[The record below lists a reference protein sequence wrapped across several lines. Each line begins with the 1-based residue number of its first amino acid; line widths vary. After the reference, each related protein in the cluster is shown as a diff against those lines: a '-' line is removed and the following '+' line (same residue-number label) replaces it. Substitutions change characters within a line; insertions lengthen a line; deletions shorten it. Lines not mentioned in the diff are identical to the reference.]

1 MLIIKITI
9 FTFENRIFMFKKLLL
24 LSVFLFLATTL
35 HAQEKE
41 VQPPFSIKTVS
52 FVQNGQNAVPLFLLG
67 DSFQLQ
73 FDDLHGSEDNYYY
86 KITHCDYN
94 WKQSQLSVNE
104 YLNGFND
111 QRIQE
116 YTNSFNALQIYSHYK
131 LTFPNKLTQLKVS
144 GNYIVSVL
152 NDSKEVVFSRK
163 FIIYEEFVS
172 VPMQIKRARTN
183 PDLPFK
189 HNLDFAIRSSA
200 MTFQSPLTNIKVMLL
215 QNGRLD
221 NAITNIKPMYTIG
234 NDLIYKYDSETQ
246 FWAGNEYLFFE
257 NKNIR
262 AATNSISRVDTS
274 GGLYNCFLYTNNA
287 RGSQQYTYWPDING
301 NFLVNNLNVENSEIE
316 ADYAWIYFSLSAP
329 AFYQNKSIYITGMFN
344 NYNLSDENKMDYN
357 EKKGIY
363 EKAMMVKQGF
373 TNYCYTVADS
383 KGKIDNQNAI
393 DGNFWQTENNY
404 QAIIYYRENNERY
417 DRVIGKGIATSTD
430 IIN

>member
-1 MLIIKITI
+1 
-9 FTFENRIFMFKKLLL
+9 MFKKLLL

-163 FIIYEEFVS
+163 FIIYEELVS

-221 NAITNIKPMYTIG
+221 NVITNIKPMYTIG

-373 TNYCYTVADS
+373 TNYCYTVADN